1 MGVDLKVNAEKTNYM
16 FIHINRMQDS
26 IKIKVANRSFD
37 IVAKYKYLGTTL
49 TNQNCNYK
57 RKFRLD
63 DMQGILAPI

>member
-1 MGVDLKVNAEKTNYM
+1 M

-26 IKIKVANRSFD
+26 MKTKVANRSFE

-57 RKFRLD
+57 KK
-63 DMQGILAPI
+63 ILTR

>member
-16 FIHINRMQDS
+16 FIHINGMQDS
-26 IKIKVANRSFD
+26 IKTKVPNRSFE

-57 RKFRLD
+57 SIF
-63 DMQGILAPI
+63 